1 MSAAPADRYRR
12 TPRTDLVGVRLRPEE
27 TEAIREAAL
36 REDCTVPELIR
47 RAVRRDLQIA

>member
-1 MSAAPADRYRR
+1 MSAPANSRHRR

-36 REDCTVPELIR
+36 REDCTVPEMIR
-47 RAVRRDLQIA
+47 RAVRRELQIA